1 MAKDTVFIVIAAY
14 NEERAIPAV
23 IKGLQKAGYTNI
35 VAVDDGSK
43 DHTAASIEAAGAT
56 LLKHSINRGQ
66 GAALKTGIDYAL
78 QQGADAIVTFDADG
92 QHRTEDLPAMLKP
105 ILDSEV
111 DVTLGSRFLKS
122 GSNVPW
128 LRRQLL
134 QAGALLFKILYHVKL
149 TDSHNGFRVLS
160 RHAAETIQITS
171 DRMEHASE
179 IIDQI
184 GVHKLKYQEIP
195 VIIRYTDYSI
205 AHSSQGSFPA
215 LRIFLKT
222 LAKKFLR

>member
-1 MAKDTVFIVIAAY
+1 MNNVFIVIAAF
-14 NEERAIPAV
+14 NEERAITNV
-23 IKGLQKAGYTNI
+23 VKGLQKAGYHNI
-35 VAVDDGSK
+35 VVVDDGSK
-43 DHTAASIEAAGAT
+43 DRTAAVAEAVGAVVV
-56 LLKHSINRGQ
+56 KHAINRGQ
-66 GAALKTGIDYAL
+66 GASLKTGIDYAL

-105 ILDSEV
+105 VLKGEV
-111 DVTLGSRFLKS
+111 DVTLGSRFLGT

-128 LRRQLL
+128 IRRQVLK
-134 QAGALLFKILYHVKL
+134 AGALLFKLLYHVNL

-160 RHAAETIQITS
+160 KRAAETIQITS

-179 IIDQI
+179 IVDQI
-184 GVHKLKYQEIP
+184 GVHKLKYREVP
-195 VIIRYTDYSI
+195 VIIKYTDYSI

-215 LRIFLKT
+215 IRIFLKT